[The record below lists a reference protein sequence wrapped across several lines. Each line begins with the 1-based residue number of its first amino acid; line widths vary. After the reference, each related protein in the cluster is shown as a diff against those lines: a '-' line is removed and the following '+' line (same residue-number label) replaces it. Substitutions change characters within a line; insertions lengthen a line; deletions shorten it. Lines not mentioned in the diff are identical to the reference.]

1 MQARTEY
8 LTELKLTLDNYTEQ
22 LATIKNE
29 FQDASENDVDTLT
42 KSLKS
47 LLSKAQDAYKKLA
60 AASEDDWDEVRKITA
75 KVFTDLQK
83 AFSEV
88 FDSKTKQIMQMSH
101 QAAENVEG
109 YVKEHPLKSILM
121 SLGLGVLIGKLF
133 R

>member
-88 FDSKTKQIMQMSH
+88 FDSKTKQIMQMS
-101 QAAENVEG
+101 
-109 YVKEHPLKSILM
+109 
-121 SLGLGVLIGKLF
+121 
-133 R
+133 